1 MTSRR
6 RDPESPPA
14 VSRHEA
20 CVSCRADAGRGDWT
34 LARGAGMADERSPA
48 QAHAAPEPDVYLAE
62 QVRQAL
68 IQDPR
73 VNELYVQVTVTG
85 RDVYLRGTVAT
96 PERQRAI
103 AAVAGEILPDRE
115 IHNQTK
121 VGAYPEPGVDETEHL
136 G

>member
-1 MTSRR
+1 M
-6 RDPESPPA
+6 
-14 VSRHEA
+14 
-20 CVSCRADAGRGDWT
+20 AG
-34 LARGAGMADERSPA
+34 ERA
-48 QAHAAPEPDVYLAE
+48 QAPARAAPEPDVYLAE
-62 QVRQAL
+62 QIRQAL

-103 AAVAGEILPDRE
+103 AAVAGEILPEHE

-121 VGAYPEPGVDETEHL
+121 VGAYPEPAADETEHL

>member
-1 MTSRR
+1 M
-6 RDPESPPA
+6 A
-14 VSRHEA
+14 
-20 CVSCRADAGRGDWT
+20 
-34 LARGAGMADERSPA
+34 GAGQRPHDET
-48 QAHAAPEPDVYLAE
+48 QAAPEPDVYLAE

-73 VNELYVQVTVTG
+73 VNELYVQVTVSG
-85 RDVYLRGTVAT
+85 RDVFLRGTVAT

-103 AAVAGEILPDRE
+103 ADVARETLPGHE

-121 VGAYPEPGVDETEHL
+121 VGAYPEPGADETEHL